1 MEPENKNLSTKL
13 LIIGYC
19 KPLSQLTAEGGI
31 EELVSSYLEEYS
43 DQTSCSATS
52 IHSGSQFAILK

>member
-19 KPLSQLTAEGGI
+19 KSLSQLTAEGGI
-31 EELVSSYLEEYS
+31 EELASSYLEEYS
-43 DQTSCSATS
+43 D
-52 IHSGSQFAILK
+52 